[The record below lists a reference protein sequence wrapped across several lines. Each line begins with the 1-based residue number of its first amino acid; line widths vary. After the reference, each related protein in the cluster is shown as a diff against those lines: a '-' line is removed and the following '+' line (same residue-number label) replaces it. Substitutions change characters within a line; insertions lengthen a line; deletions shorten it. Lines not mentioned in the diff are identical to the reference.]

1 MNFASLKKSK
11 RLQRTLAAL
20 GRSSWVS
27 TAKIQALTGSMAVG
41 TDISELR
48 HNGKDIICRYG
59 GRTIAGAKIYLYR
72 LIGGK

>member
-20 GRSSWVS
+20 GRSWVS

-59 GRTIAGAKIYLYR
+59 GRTIDGAKIYLYR
-72 LIGGK
+72 LIGG